1 MAYVPVQRDAGRI
14 MYEGAMQRA
23 RTIGQGI
30 SGVTDFLYQQQQ
42 QQAAAAQ
49 AKAEEAKQFAS
60 KLKALESVLTTH
72 KDKFKLSDEQLKQF
86 LSVDPNES
94 PKDRYLRVGGF
105 IEGSLKASDLAK
117 AQAEEAKIARE
128 TAMMGQPKG
137 QVMTLEQFRNLPPD
151 IDAKAE
157 PAPGDP
163 TRVVV
168 TGYNLRT
175 KPSGE
180 LKPVDLGGEIGF
192 VDAQGNVVR
201 REPKSAPLEPG
212 FERVPASASPAPAVQ
227 APASVGMFM
236 PAGRMAPSASLMAV
250 QPSAP
255 AQEPT
260 PATAEA
266 LRAIQQPR
274 PAVAA
279 PAEGMAVRPIR
290 GSAREAEMLAKQAEE
305 ARSQERKLESA
316 NAILDTIKTLKPMV
330 GVSSVGPGA
339 YTKGIKGTPAKNVEA
354 LLKNIQAR
362 VAFNELRSLKE
373 DKTTLGQVAIKEIE
387 LLQNAIT
394 ALDQDMSPDLFNS
407 QLADLES
414 KVQGT
419 ADRLIALEADRR
431 AGLKAPSQSYYN
443 LGGKT
448 IDEYNRRQAAGTAAQ
463 DPLGALRA
471 AGWGVKQ

>member
-137 QVMTLEQFRNLPPD
+137 QVMTLEQFRNLPAD

-163 TRVVV
+163 TKVVV
-168 TGYNLRT
+168 TGYNLRAPAST
-175 KPSGE
+175 E
-180 LKPVDLGGEIGF
+180 LKDVDLGGVVGF
-192 VDAQGNVVR
+192 RDAQGRIVR
-201 REPKSAPLEPG
+201 VEPKVPQLPAG
-212 FERVPASASPAPAVQ
+212 YERVPTAAAQ

-236 PAGRMAPSASLMAV
+236 PAQSMAPAASLTRV
-250 QPSAP
+250 AP
-255 AQEPT
+255 AGTGPSPSTVE
-260 PATAEA
+260 
-266 LRAIQQPR
+266 
-274 PAVAA
+274 
-279 PAEGMAVRPIR
+279 AVRAMQPTSDGGLEIRPIK
-290 GSAREAEMLAKQAEE
+290 GSPQEAEMLTKQAEE
-305 ARSQERKLESA
+305 ARTQKRKLDSA
-316 NAILDTIKTLKPMV
+316 NAVLDTIKTLKPMI
-330 GVSSVGPGA
+330 SPFSVGPGA
-339 YTKGIKGTPAKNVEA
+339 YLSNVSGTPAANVA
-354 LLKNIQAR
+354 SLLKNIQAR
-362 VAFNELRSLKE
+362 VAFDELRALKE
-373 DKTTLGQVAIKEIE
+373 DKTTLGQTAVKEIE
-387 LLQNAIT
+387 LLQNSIT
-394 ALDQDMSPDLFNS
+394 ALDQKMDHKLFAD
-407 QLADLES
+407 QLNKLEQR
-414 KVQGT
+414 VIQT
-419 ADRLIALEADRR
+419 TEYLLNLEADRQ
-431 AGLKAPSQSYYN
+431 AGLKAPS
-443 LGGKT
+443 KRT
-448 IDEYNRRQAAGTAAQ
+448 IEQYDLMQAASTAVE
-463 DPLGALRA
+463 DPINAARA

>member
-1 MAYVPVQRDAGRI
+1 MPYVPVQRDAGRI

-42 QQAAAAQ
+42 EQAAKAQ

-117 AQAEEAKIARE
+117 AQAEEARIVRE

-137 QVMTLEQFRNLPPD
+137 QVMSLEQFRNLPAD

-157 PAPGDP
+157 PVPGDP

-212 FERVPASASPAPAVQ
+212 FERVPAPSAAPAPSVQ

-266 LRAIQQPR
+266 LRAMQQPG

-305 ARSQERKLESA
+305 ARTQKRKLDSA
-316 NAILDTIKTLKPMV
+316 NAVLDTIKTLKPMI
-330 GVSSVGPGA
+330 SPFSVGPGA
-339 YTKGIKGTPAKNVEA
+339 YLSNVSGTPAANVA
-354 LLKNIQAR
+354 SLLKNIQAR
-362 VAFNELRSLKE
+362 VAFDELRALKE
-373 DKTTLGQVAIKEIE
+373 DKTTLGQTAVKEIE
-387 LLQNAIT
+387 LLQNSIT
-394 ALDQDMSPDLFNS
+394 ALDQKMDDKLFAD
-407 QLADLES
+407 QLNKLEQR
-414 KVQGT
+414 VIQT
-419 ADRLIALEADRR
+419 TEYLLNLEADRQ
-431 AGLKAPSQSYYN
+431 AGLKAPS
-443 LGGKT
+443 KRT
-448 IDEYNRRQAAGTAAQ
+448 IEQYDLMQAASTAVE
-463 DPLGALRA
+463 DPINAARA